1 MRSHFPPLTH
11 PHSPTFPFH
20 FLSPTHT
27 LKQGEIVEGS
37 ESDVRA
43 AVFLFS
49 VTREPDPRTG
59 ELTWRAAELAMQG
72 AMAYL

>member
-1 MRSHFPPLTH
+1 MRPPLLT
-11 PHSPTFPFH
+11 PCAFRPLPSI
-20 FLSPTHT
+20 SSVV
-27 LKQGEIVEGS
+27 QGEIVEGS

-49 VTREPDPRTG
+49 VTREPDPKTG
-59 ELTWRAAELAMQG
+59 ELTWRAAELVMQG

>member
-1 MRSHFPPLTH
+1 VVESATACARPFSPLVPSPFPPYLLL
-11 PHSPTFPFH
+11 F
-20 FLSPTHT
+20 
-27 LKQGEIVEGS
+27 QGEIVEGS

-49 VTREPDPRTG
+49 VTREPDAKTG
-59 ELTWRAAELAMQG
+59 ELTWRAAELVMQG